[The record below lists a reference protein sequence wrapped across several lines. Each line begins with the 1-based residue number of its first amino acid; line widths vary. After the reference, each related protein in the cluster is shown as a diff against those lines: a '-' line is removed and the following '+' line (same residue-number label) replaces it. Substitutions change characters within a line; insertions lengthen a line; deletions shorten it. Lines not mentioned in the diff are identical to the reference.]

1 MSLDSGTSRP
11 LYLQLR
17 DKLLSMIREGVYAP
31 HERLPSERK
40 LAKKFNVS
48 RLTVR
53 QALSSLM
60 HQGIV
65 YTRIGKG
72 TYVNDP
78 KERHKAS
85 IFGYSENVLHDD
97 QIPIYEVLDRRII
110 SASQDEAR
118 YLQVSSGDELIHI
131 TRLRK
136 VNGVPIVIEEAYLPH
151 SLCPGLLQLIDDHTS
166 LYMLLEERYG
176 MKVDSTEVRLSAS
189 LADDHEAE
197 RLALLKPAAVL
208 HKEQIAFI
216 EDGRPIEF
224 SRATYRGDGYQFAA
238 HIQQEFPTIAEEDIR
253 EPFGVGVKQGELPRV

>member
-1 MSLDSGTSRP
+1 MSLDSETSRP

-17 DKLLSMIREGVYAP
+17 DRLLSMIREGVYAP
-31 HERLPSERK
+31 HERLPSERR

-78 KERHKAS
+78 KIRRKS
-85 IFGYSENVLHDD
+85 PIFSFSEDVLHDD
-97 QIPIYEVLDRRII
+97 KIPSYEVLDRRII
-110 SASQDEAR
+110 PASQDEAR
-118 YLQVSSGDELIHI
+118 YLQVSSGDELIYI

-136 VNGVPIVIEEAYLPH
+136 ANGVPIVIEEAYLPH

-176 MKVDSTEVRLSAS
+176 MKVDSAEVRLSAS
-189 LADDHEAE
+189 LADDVEAE
-197 RLALLKPAAVL
+197 RLALIQPAVVL
-208 HKEQIAFI
+208 HKVQVAFS

-224 SRATYRGDGYQFAA
+224 SRATYRGDGYTFTA
-238 HIQQEFPTIAEEDIR
+238 HIQREITTIAGEDIR
-253 EPFGVGVKQGELPRV
+253 EPFDLGVKQGELPKV

>member
-1 MSLDSGTSRP
+1 MSLDSETSRP

-17 DKLLSMIREGVYAP
+17 DRLLTMIREGVYAP

-78 KERHKAS
+78 KIRRKSS
-85 IFGYSENVLHDD
+85 IFGFSEDVSHDD
-97 QIPIYEVLDRRII
+97 QIPSYEVLDRRII
-110 SASQDEAR
+110 PASQDEAR
-118 YLQVSSGDELIHI
+118 YLQVSLGDELVYI

-136 VNGVPIVIEEAYLPH
+136 ANGVPIVVEEAYLPH
-151 SLCPGLLQLIDDHTS
+151 SLFPRLLQLIDEHTS
-166 LYMLLEERYG
+166 LYLLLEERYG
-176 MKVDSTEVRLSAS
+176 MKVDSAEVRWSAS
-189 LADDHEAE
+189 LADDLEAD
-197 RLALLKPAAVL
+197 RLALIKPAAVL
-208 HKEQIAFI
+208 HKEQVTFN

-224 SRATYRGDGYQFAA
+224 CRATHRRDGYLYTT
-238 HIQQEFPTIAEEDIR
+238 HIQQEFTAMVGEDIR
-253 EPFGVGVKQGELPRV
+253 EPLGVGMKQRELPRA